1 MKIKLIS
8 VGKLKEKYWKAAVA
22 ECQERLGAYC
32 KLEIIECRE
41 ERAPEGLSSHER
53 DQILDREGQGIL
65 SHIKETDQVV
75 SLAIQG
81 QEVDSPQLAKKL
93 GQWEMQGADL
103 CLVIGGSL
111 GLSQEV
117 LDRSLWKW
125 SFSPLTFPHQ
135 MVRVMVLEQVYRAYR
150 IKEGHPYHK

>member
-1 MKIKLIS
+1 M
-8 VGKLKEKYWKAAVA
+8 
-22 ECQERLGAYC
+22 
-32 KLEIIECRE
+32 
-41 ERAPEGLSSHER
+41 
-53 DQILDREGQGIL
+53 
-65 SHIKETDQVV
+65 
-75 SLAIQG
+75 
-81 QEVDSPQLAKKL
+81 DSPQLAKKL
-93 GQWEMQGADL
+93 GQWEMKGADL

-117 LDRSLWKW
+117 LDRSQWKW

>member
-8 VGKLKEKYWKAAVA
+8 VGKLKEKYWKAAVD
-22 ECQERLGAYC
+22 EYQKRLGAYC
-32 KLEIIECRE
+32 KLEILECRE
-41 ERAPEGLSSHER
+41 EKAPENLTDHER
-53 DQILDREGQGIL
+53 DQILDREGRGIL
-65 SHIKETDQVV
+65 SHIKETAHVV

-81 QEVDSPQLAKKL
+81 QEADPPQLAKKL
-93 GQWEMQGADL
+93 AQWEMERGDL

-117 LDRSLWKW
+117 LDRSQWKW